1 MKQHK
6 FIKNDYVS
14 WENENNTMYGYIVQI
29 TDDKAKIRIK
39 GRWDDEPITMPLNK
53 LTYLP
58 PVLITA
64 EDQRRF
70 FRFEISQE
78 ELLHGNVDA
87 DYRLLEDCQIH
98 TEDLLAAIR
107 NIQKRKLSPE
117 EYEKQWLQPL
127 YEMFYDDGGVVY
139 LAEAGFSDESD
150 WDGFPTEETVFR
162 FVYYTLV
169 DGCDTE
175 TAVDLEMLIREIETW
190 LANKD
195 KPAREKALTLNQK
208 RDFFSCWNN
217 RPLEQT
223 SAWLKDLF
231 RNITDE
237 LCKLDDPEAL
247 ETKAY
252 ACYGNGNAIYEQ
264 DWFASRDCLLKLMKM
279 NPRPPYANTLGYI
292 FYYGRCNNGTPEY
305 EKAFYYFS
313 IGAAGGHPESRYKLA
328 DMFLHGYGVA
338 KNERTAAS
346 IIWEMY
352 HEKLKEFCQGELTSD
367 FADVAFRA
375 GNLYRDGIACWRDY
389 DAAYYYYLQA
399 RFAIR
404 MRMLQGNIYGDSRV
418 AANIEEAI
426 QSVLPETRYQKKQ
439 SVISYPT
446 MSFWLRN
453 GLKKRHHMKMM
464 IKKKGNMYKISFWI
478 VPFAD
483 EKYRPKLFVTIPEA
497 ARSGFWEKLNV
508 LAKNVKTFVTAD
520 MIAPATRQSSVSG
533 NNDKDNNATIITFD
547 NVEGPDYYY
556 YGKKVATIDAE
567 YVLFLNE
574 KDEKKYRFAS
584 VAFTPGGKLYDY
596 LCDIDLKPGDKA
608 IVVTERGETCV
619 TVMSITEKTEAE
631 MMLALDQYKHIVRKV
646 KDV

>member
-1 MKQHK
+1 MTQHK
-6 FIKNDYVS
+6 FQKGEYVS
-14 WENENNTMYGYIVQI
+14 WENENNTMYGYIV
-29 TDDKAKIRIK
+29 KVANNYARIRIK
-39 GRWDDEPITMPLNK
+39 GRWADEPVTIPLDK
-53 LTYLP
+53 LHYLS
-58 PVLITA
+58 PVLLTA

-78 ELLHGNVDA
+78 ELLHGNADA
-87 DYRLLEDCQIH
+87 DYRLLGDCQIH
-98 TEDLLAAIR
+98 TEDLLVAIR

-127 YEMFYDDGGVVY
+127 YELFYDDGGVVN
-139 LAEAGFSDESD
+139 LVDSGIFDNCA
-150 WDGFPTEETVFR
+150 WDGFPTEETVFS

-169 DGCDTE
+169 DGCDTG
-175 TAVDLEMLIREIETW
+175 TAVDLEMLIREIEMW
-190 LANKD
+190 LVNKE
-195 KPAREKALTLNQK
+195 KPAKERALTVNQK

-217 RPLEQT
+217 RPLEKT
-223 SAWLKDLF
+223 AAWLKDLF
-231 RNITDE
+231 KNITDE
-237 LCKLDDPEAL
+237 LCELDDPEAL

-252 ACYGNGNAIYEQ
+252 ACYGNGNAVYKQ
-264 DWFASRDCLLKLMKM
+264 DWFASRDCLLKLMKL
-279 NPRPPYANTLGYI
+279 NPRAPYANTLGYI
-292 FYYGRCNNGTPEY
+292 YYYGRCNNGTPEY

-346 IIWEMY
+346 IIWELY

-375 GNLYRDGIACWRDY
+375 GNLLRDGIACWRNY
-389 DAAYYYYLQA
+389 DEAYYYYLQA

-404 MRMLQGNIYGDSRV
+404 MRMMRGNIYGDSRV
-418 AANIEEAI
+418 AANIEEAMQGI
-426 QSVLPETRYQKKQ
+426 LAETRYQKKQ
-439 SVISYPT
+439 NVISYST
-446 MSFWLRN
+446 MSILLQN
-453 GLKKRHHMKMM
+453 GLKKRHHMKMK
-464 IKKKGNMYKISFWI
+464 ISKKGNMYKLSFWI

-497 ARSGFWEKLNV
+497 AHSGFWEKLNV
-508 LAKNVKTFVTAD
+508 LAKNVKTFLTAD
-520 MIAPATRQSSVSG
+520 MLAPATRQRSISD
-533 NNDKDNNATIITFD
+533 NNDKDNNNAAIITFD
-547 NVEGPDYYY
+547 NVEGPNYYY

-584 VAFTPGGKLYDY
+584 VAFIPGGKQYDY

-608 IVVTERGETCV
+608 IVKTERGETSV
-619 TVMSITEKTEAE
+619 AVISISEKTESE
-631 MMLALDQYKHIVRKV
+631 IMLALDQYKYIVRKE
-646 KDV
+646 